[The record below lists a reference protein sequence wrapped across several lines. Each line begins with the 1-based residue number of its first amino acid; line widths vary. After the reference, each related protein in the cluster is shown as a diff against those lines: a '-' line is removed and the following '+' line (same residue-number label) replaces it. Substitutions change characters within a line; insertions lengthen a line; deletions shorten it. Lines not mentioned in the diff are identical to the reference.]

1 MNTKQKVIAYII
13 RIKAQNKEILV
24 FDHVDFKEAGVQVV
38 GGTIE
43 NNEDP
48 KSALIREIKEESG
61 LIFSINDL
69 KFIGESEYQR
79 KDKPELNFRK
89 YFQIQTNDLL
99 ENWIHIV
106 ESTGEDQGLKFYFY
120 WLTLAEAKEKLTGN
134 FAEFFS
140 QL

>member
-1 MNTKQKVIAYII
+1 MIKKHKVIAYIT
-13 RIKAQNKEILV
+13 RIKDQQKEILV
-24 FDHVDFKEAGVQVV
+24 FDHVDFLEAGVQVV

-69 KFIGESEYQR
+69 MFIGESEYIR
-79 KDKPELNFRK
+79 KDRPEINFRK
-89 YFQIQTNDLL
+89 YFQIQAKDLL

-120 WLTLAEAKEKLTGN
+120 WLNLEEAKDKLTGN
-134 FAEFFS
+134 FAEFFC
-140 QL
+140 QI